1 MMHTGSLA
9 FFAAQNTPESEEI
22 CALVLT
28 STPRRPFNDVLFTVW
43 MSVSAND
50 AAGKFFAIFLP
61 ISAFVALG
69 LDHSVANM

>member
-1 MMHTGSLA
+1 MH
-9 FFAAQNTPESEEI
+9 
-22 CALVLT
+22 LT
-28 STPRRPFNDVLFTVW
+28 STLQLSPSFVSFLLLTVW
-43 MSVSAND
+43 MSVSASD